1 MPRPAVVILN
11 LILLLR
17 LAMSCPEAVAQT
29 NGVTLHHYSTD
40 NGLSHNQITAMAEDE
55 NGMLW
60 LGTGNGV
67 NRFDGYEFIDFSRSA
82 PSGNA
87 LPNAYVQEMFLLPGN
102 QLFIRYMNNSSA
114 AQLLNTH
121 SGALQELSLQD
132 GMHGT
137 YAGSWQAGGQ
147 LYSVWADKKYIYVYT
162 LDRYLR
168 FNYLLRI
175 QQNEKQPEPPG
186 DYRHFSFTHIPHS
199 PGHFLL
205 LTPNLGI
212 LKVDASGRR
221 LKHFDP
227 SQLRPVYR
235 DQIFPGLHIG
245 EDSAVL
251 IHDNFSTGSPIY
263 LYYDKKADSLIKK
276 SLPEASGE
284 ASTPAAGPVSEKNR
298 FRQMVSRYLN
308 LIPNSGHVLLSRNA
322 DQLYIS
328 KQQGFVA
335 LTPERKLFTAYLNNS
350 AAPWEPGIQCRGICR
365 VNQNR
370 VMIATEK
377 HGLWLINPDTKTN
390 EQLKLHPPGL
400 SSSPMNIS
408 ARNLMP
414 ENDSVI
420 WVSESRT
427 HAKGGSLRRIDLH
440 NRQNTFYPVDY
451 TVNNAH
457 RMRNG
462 DIWIATE
469 PEELMKTHLF
479 VFLPEGRQFR
489 EIILGNAPA
498 SMMAERP
505 ACFYEAG
512 NGSIWYATENGLYLI
527 NRKSN
532 LVEKAF
538 FSSHRN
544 SLDEQFAFPV
554 QYTLPAPHVMVI
566 QETNK
571 GWLCLGTNGG
581 GVIFLNPKNGQVYVL
596 TTQNGLADNHVC
608 SILSDGREWWLGT
621 WKGLSAYH
629 PGTGSFRN
637 FFTTDGLPGNE
648 FNRFSAYRDQTGMLW
663 MGGQRGCIA
672 FLPNQLPYTDRSARL
687 ILSEMGFFDPVQ
699 KALKPRYN
707 GFDSLPV
714 VKLPATQRNFYCK
727 LSLSDLSDAQDNRY
741 EYLLIKDGEH
751 TSEQWKS
758 TGSNRMISFD
768 YLPSGNYM
776 LLVRG
781 KRNNKTEPTN
791 MIRIRLQVGDYFYNT
806 WWFAM
811 LAALTTASLLYLLYR
826 YRLRQAIRLERM
838 RTRISSDLHDEVG
851 SLLSGVALQME
862 LLQRSADEKQR
873 PVIRRIAETSR
884 NAMSRMRDVVWTI
897 DARKNSTGDLLEK
910 MKEYAQELLTPLG
923 IEYHFDESIP
933 AGRTTLKDE
942 TKQHLYL
949 IFKEFLNNTAKHAG
963 ATEIWIFLNIRG
975 RLLELR
981 LQDNGKG
988 MQPDKAATTGQGL
1001 SNMQMRSALIRGK
1014 LTFHTKNGFGIT
1026 LQCPL

>member
-1 MPRPAVVILN
+1 MPRPAAVILK
-11 LILLLR
+11 LFLLLR
-17 LAMSCPEAVAQT
+17 LALPCPDAVAQPA
-29 NGVTLHHYSTD
+29 GVTLHHYSTE
-40 NGLSHNQITAMAEDE
+40 NGLSHNQITGMAEDE

-67 NRFDGYEFIDFSRSA
+67 NRFDGYEFIDLSRSA
-82 PSGNA
+82 SSGNA
-87 LPNAYVQEMFLLPGN
+87 LPNAYVQELFLLPGN
-102 QLFIRYMNNSSA
+102 QLFIRYLNNSGS
-114 AQLLNTH
+114 AQLLNTR
-121 SGALQELSLQD
+121 SGTLQELSLRN
-132 GMHGT
+132 GMPGT
-137 YAGSWQAGGQ
+137 YAGSWQVGGQ
-147 LYSVWADKKYIYVYT
+147 LYSLWADKQYIHVYT
-162 LDRYLR
+162 LDRYHR

-175 QQNEKQPEPPG
+175 PQDQKQPEPPG
-186 DYRHFSFTHIPHS
+186 DYKNFSFTHIPGS
-199 PGHFLL
+199 PGHYLL
-205 LTPNLGI
+205 VTPNRGI
-212 LKVDASGRR
+212 LKVDASGSL
-221 LKHFDP
+221 LKHFP
-227 SQLRPVYR
+227 ASHLRPVYR
-235 DQIFPGLHIG
+235 DQIFPTLHIE
-245 EDSAVL
+245 EDSSII
-251 IHDNFSTGSPIY
+251 IHDNFSTDLPIY
-263 LYYDKKADSLIKK
+263 LYYDSRRDSLLTY
-276 SLPEASGE
+276 SLSGTSPEAKEPS
-284 ASTPAAGPVSEKNR
+284 PVKSR
-298 FRQMVSRYLN
+298 FLQMMSRYLN

-322 DQLYIS
+322 DQLFIS

-335 LTPERKLFTAYLNNS
+335 LTPERKLFTAYLNHS
-350 AAPWEPGIQCRGICR
+350 AALWEPGTQCRGICR
-365 VNQNR
+365 VSQNR

-377 HGLWLINPDTKTN
+377 HGIWLINPDTKNT
-390 EQLKLHPPGL
+390 EQLKLRIPAV
-400 SSSPMNIS
+400 SSTPVNVSV
-408 ARNLMP
+408 RNLMP

-420 WVSESRT
+420 WASVSRS
-427 HAKGGSLRRIDLH
+427 HAKGGALSRIELNRR
-440 NRQNTFYPVDY
+440 QATFYPVDY
-451 TVNNAH
+451 TINNAC

-479 VFLPEGRQFR
+479 VFQPEDRQFR

-498 SMMAERP
+498 SMMTERP

-512 NGSIWYATENGLYLI
+512 NGSLWYATENGLYLI

-538 FSSHRN
+538 FSSQRI

-554 QYTLPAPHVMVI
+554 QYTLPAPHVMVV
-566 QETNK
+566 QETKK

-581 GVIFLNPKNGQVYVL
+581 GVVFLNPENGQAYIL

-608 SILSDGREWWLGT
+608 SILSDGREWWFGT

-648 FNRFSAYRDQTGMLW
+648 FNRFSAYRDKTGMLW

-672 FLPNQLPYTDRSARL
+672 FHPDQLPSNDRSARL
-687 ILSEMGFFDPVQ
+687 ILSEVGFFDPEQ
-699 KALKPRYN
+699 KALLPRYS
-707 GFDSLPV
+707 GFDSLPA

-727 LSLSDLSDAQDNRY
+727 LSLSDLSDVQNNRY

-751 TSEQWKS
+751 PSERWKS

-768 YLPSGNYM
+768 YLPSGNYL

-791 MIRIRLQVGDYFYNT
+791 MIRIRLEVGDYFYNT
-806 WWFAM
+806 WWFAL
-811 LAALTTASLLYLLYR
+811 LATLTTASLLYLLYR
-826 YRLRQAIRLERM
+826 YQLRQAIRLERM

-923 IEYHFDESIP
+923 IEYHFEESVP

-963 ATEIWIFLNIRG
+963 ATEIWISLNIRG
-975 RLLELR
+975 RELELR

-988 MQPDKAATTGQGL
+988 MQTDKAATTGQGL

-1014 LTFHTKNGFGIT
+1014 LSFHTTNGFGIT